1 MQNMQTVLALE
12 TSCDETA
19 VAVVR
24 FEEGKFKVLANCI
37 ASQASEHSKWGGV
50 VPEIASRR
58 HLEEI
63 PFLVE
68 KALKDSSLDLEN
80 IDLIGATVCPG
91 LTGALLIGSVTA
103 RTLASMHGIPFFG
116 VHHLEGHLSSVLLS
130 DSVPDNPYLVLLVS
144 GGHTE
149 LVRVEKGFKF
159 KRLGRS
165 HDDAAGEAFDKVAR
179 LLGLSYPGGPAIQK
193 VGKDGDPKRFSFPKA
208 KVSMPGGGFYPY
220 DFSFSGLKTSVLRQ
234 VEKLRELNEQ
244 LPIADLAASF
254 EQAVAE
260 VLVQRSLKCAIDEG
274 IDSLVLVGG
283 VAANQRLRNLIL
295 RKSTEYSINIHLAP
309 KAFCTDNAAMIG
321 IAALL
326 RASSGT
332 SPSSLK
338 LGVAARRQLDE
349 ANDLYCCNA
358 PF

>member
-1 MQNMQTVLALE
+1 MMQTVLALE

-24 FEEGKFKVLANCI
+24 FEEGKFKVLSNCI
-37 ASQASEHSKWGGV
+37 ASQASEHSRWGGV

-58 HLEEI
+58 HLETM

-68 KALKDSSLDLEN
+68 QALEDSGLGFKK
-80 IDLIGATVCPG
+80 IDLIASTVCPG

-103 RTLASMHGIPFFG
+103 RTLASIHQVPFFG
-116 VHHLEGHLSSVLLS
+116 IHHLEGHLSSVLLS
-130 DSVPDNPYLVLLVS
+130 DAVPDNPYLVLLVS

-193 VGKDGDPKRFSFPKA
+193 VAKYGDPKRFPFPKP
-208 KVSMPGGGFYPY
+208 KVSMPEGGFYPY
-220 DFSFSGLKTSVLRQ
+220 DFSFSGLKTSVLRT
-234 VEKLRELNEQ
+234 VEKLKLINNE
-244 LPIADLAASF
+244 LPIADIAASF

-283 VAANQRLRNLIL
+283 VAANQRLRELIS
-295 RKSTEYSINIHLAP
+295 RKSKEYSINIHLAP
-309 KAFCTDNAAMIG
+309 KAFCTDNAVMIG

-326 RASSGT
+326 RATSGT
-332 SPSSLK
+332 RPSSLR
-338 LGVAARRQLDE
+338 LGVSARLQLE
-349 ANDLYCCNA
+349 KANDLYSLNA